1 MADKKKG
8 SIGFDPLAWM
18 KGGDD
23 GRQSGED
30 SCQSSVVSRQ
40 SEQSSRQSSVDSRP
54 STEKTDDLRP
64 ATVDSPGA
72 IALGDILTIEQSAAM
87 HAELGRHLGAKN
99 VVLDAG
105 SLTRVDTAGLQLLTA
120 FIRAAEGRGARVEWR
135 APQAALRESARRL
148 GLEGAL
154 RL

>member
-1 MADKKKG
+1 MTSKKKG
-8 SIGFDPLAWM
+8 TIGFDPLAWM
-18 KGGDD
+18 KGPSLESTEPSLE
-23 GRQSGED
+23 SGVRSLESKAKMTHGAGVPTPD
-30 SCQSSVVSRQ
+30 SVV
-40 SEQSSRQSSVDSRP
+40 V
-54 STEKTDDLRP
+54 
-64 ATVDSPGA
+64 
-72 IALGDILTIEQSAAM
+72 LGDSLTIEQSAAM

-135 APQAALRESARRL
+135 APQAALRESARRI

>member
-1 MADKKKG
+1 MTSKKKG
-8 SIGFDPLAWM
+8 TIGFDPLAWM
-18 KGGDD
+18 KGPSLESTEPSLE
-23 GRQSGED
+23 SGVRSLESKAKMTHGAGVPTQD
-30 SCQSSVVSRQ
+30 SSLQTPDSVV
-40 SEQSSRQSSVDSRP
+40 V
-54 STEKTDDLRP
+54 
-64 ATVDSPGA
+64 
-72 IALGDILTIEQSAAM
+72 LGDSLTIEQSAAM

-135 APQAALRESARRL
+135 APQAALRESARRI

-154 RL
+154 HLS